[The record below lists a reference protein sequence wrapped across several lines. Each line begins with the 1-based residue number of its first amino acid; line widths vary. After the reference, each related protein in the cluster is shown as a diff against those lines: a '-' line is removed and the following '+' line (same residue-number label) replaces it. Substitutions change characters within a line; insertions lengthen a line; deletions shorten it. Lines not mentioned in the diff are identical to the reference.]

1 MINYKLLLWY
11 SVYYA
16 GDGLDYSSV
25 YWTSL
30 VCLSGDKH
38 FQQGT
43 GCLVPDLWPCPLP
56 RRRWSFICQL
66 WLSRFLPPCS
76 EHSDLRLATSL
87 SGCFSANLWHQ
98 VLNWNLLASE
108 TVAENLDISADLHG
122 QSGLQ
127 GGAAAVPSQL
137 VCTILYS
144 PSPCV
149 SPPLSSIAMEKP
161 CWCMYLTSVQMH
173 LFEKEN
179 ETLTY
184 LE

>member
-1 MINYKLLLWY
+1 MILCALCWRWLGLLF
-11 SVYYA
+11 SVLNVS
-16 GDGLDYSSV
+16 GLP
-25 YWTSL
+25 L
-30 VCLSGDKH
+30 CAR
-38 FQQGT
+38 QQTLQRGT

-56 RRRWSFICQL
+56 RRGVELTREPS
-66 WLSRFLPPCS
+66 PCS
-76 EHSDLRLATSL
+76 EHSAPRLATSL
-87 SGCFSANLWHQ
+87 SRCFSANLWHQ
-98 VLNWNLLASE
+98 VLNWNLLAYE
-108 TVAENLDISADLHG
+108 MVAENWTSISTDLHG

-127 GGAAAVPSQL
+127 EAAAVPSQL

-149 SPPLSSIAMEKP
+149 SPPLSSIAMEKS